1 MQKTISKKRGK
12 YTLPLVIEHDEDDFF
27 VIECPVF
34 QGCYT
39 QGKTLDEALKNIEEV
54 IDLLLEE
61 KENQETLKDYSNK
74 EFPFTTIT
82 V

>member
-12 YTLPLVIEHDEDDFF
+12 YTLPLVIEHDEDDIL

-34 QGCYT
+34 QDCYT

-74 EFPFTTIT
+74 EFTFTTIT